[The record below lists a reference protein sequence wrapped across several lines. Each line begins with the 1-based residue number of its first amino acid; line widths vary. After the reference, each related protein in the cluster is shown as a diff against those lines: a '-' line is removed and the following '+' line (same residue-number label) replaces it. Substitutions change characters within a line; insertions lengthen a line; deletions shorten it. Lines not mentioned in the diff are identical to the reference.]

1 VSLGRKVAQY
11 EAKSQLGTYSLD
23 IRLNQ
28 DGNEF
33 VIVVPCAPGAKAE
46 RSDPVVRA
54 PTLAE
59 AKQKVA
65 DLLKARD
72 VPGFEDVIEY
82 SCPTRERWAGED
94 DTHASFDF
102 RVARVSTSRDP
113 RVNRPLVEIGV
124 EVSEK
129 GEISEEVSG
138 MTGEPYAPQK
148 YHAQFDHMI
157 PFTVERWRKCCA
169 IKAAMVRLREMLIDL
184 LGRPESAGAM
194 LDSIQEL
201 PRLLVEVLR

>member
-138 MTGEPYAPQK
+138 MTGEEAVALARESFAFIAGYEGPIPGAS
-148 YHAQFDHMI
+148 AAECGNWLDH
-157 PFTVERWRKCCA
+157 
-169 IKAAMVRLREMLIDL
+169 DL
-184 LGRPESAGAM
+184 AGARA
-194 LDSIQEL
+194 EAAAYL
-201 PRLLVEVLR
+201 PVLESWSAESLAYPA